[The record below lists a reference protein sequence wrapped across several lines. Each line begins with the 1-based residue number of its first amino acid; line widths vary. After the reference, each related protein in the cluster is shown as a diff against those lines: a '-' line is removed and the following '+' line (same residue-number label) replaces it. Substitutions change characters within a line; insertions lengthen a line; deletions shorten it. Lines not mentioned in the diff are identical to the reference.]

1 MDKIMIEVIFII
13 TAIVCLISALLTVTA
28 HNAVHALLYLV
39 TMMIAIAL
47 IFFLFGSPFAAALQI
62 IVYAGAVMV
71 LFVFVTM
78 MLHQGEK
85 SIIDEKTLFN
95 IKNAK
100 GPLLLAVVLV
110 IELLIISVQPIA
122 ANSSLTT
129 LSSVNRE
136 VVNSETEPLTAQNG
150 NLAQLNSVKSLAIQ
164 LYGPYRLLVLIAA
177 MLLLSALIGA
187 IHIARHIPEHEDK
200 TIKPEEP
207 PLTSKQQ
214 EANP

>member
-1 MDKIMIEVIFII
+1 MIEAIFMI

-85 SIIDEKTLFN
+85 SILDEKALFSL
-95 IKNAK
+95 KNAK
-100 GPLLLAVVLV
+100 GPLLLATIL
-110 IELLIISVQPIA
+110 ISELLMISVQPLEM
-122 ANSSLTT
+122 NSSLVP
-129 LSSVNRE
+129 LSAIS
-136 VVNSETEPLTAQNG
+136 SGTEQDSAQRDNTS
-150 NLAQLNSVKSLAIQ
+150 QPNSVKSLAIQ
-164 LYGPYRLLVLIAA
+164 LYGPYRLLVIIAA
-177 MLLLSALIGA
+177 MLLLSALIAA
-187 IHIARHIPEHEDK
+187 IHIARK
-200 TIKPEEP
+200 TPKNVDVDLSPEETQ
-207 PLTSKQQ
+207 LANKQQ
-214 EANP
+214 EANS

>member
-1 MDKIMIEVIFII
+1 MIEAIFMI

-85 SIIDEKTLFN
+85 SILDEKALFSL
-95 IKNAK
+95 KSAK
-100 GPLLLAVVLV
+100 GPLLLATIL
-110 IELLIISVQPIA
+110 IAELLMISVQPLDM
-122 ANSSLTT
+122 NSSLVP
-129 LSSVNRE
+129 LSAIS
-136 VVNSETEPLTAQNG
+136 SGTEQDSAQRDNTS
-150 NLAQLNSVKSLAIQ
+150 QPNSVKSLAIQ
-164 LYGPYRLLVLIAA
+164 LYGPYRLLVIIAA
-177 MLLLSALIGA
+177 MLLLSALIAA
-187 IHIARHIPEHEDK
+187 IHIARK
-200 TIKPEEP
+200 TPKFIDVDLSPEETQ
-207 PLTSKQQ
+207 LANKQQ
-214 EANP
+214 EANS

>member
-1 MDKIMIEVIFII
+1 MIEVIFII
-13 TAIVCLISALLTVTA
+13 TAIICVIAALLTVTA

-85 SIIDEKTLFN
+85 SILDEKALFN
-95 IKNAK
+95 LKSAK
-100 GPLLLAVVLV
+100 GPLLLATILI
-110 IELLIISVQPIA
+110 IELLVISVQPLEANA
-122 ANSSLTT
+122 ALVP
-129 LSSVNRE
+129 LSPINNE
-136 VVNSETEPLTAQNG
+136 VVNSGAEQHSTQGDNTS
-150 NLAQLNSVKSLAIQ
+150 QLNSVKSLAIQ

-177 MLLLSALIGA
+177 LLLLSALIGA
-187 IHIARHIPEHEDK
+187 IHIARKRPKSEDETPRPER
-200 TIKPEEP
+200 
-207 PLTSKQQ
+207 PLLASKQQ
-214 EANP
+214 EENP